1 MPRIMGLKQPPLT
14 REETMAKQMTCRDA
28 GTDCPG
34 QFRVE
39 TEDELMKHIEV
50 HAKAAHPDLPITP
63 EFQRQVKSLIKTV

>member
-1 MPRIMGLKQPPLT
+1 MGPKQPPLT

-28 GTDCPG
+28 GMDCPG

-50 HAKAAHPDLPITP
+50 HAKAAHPDLPMTP